1 MAKPVLPAA
10 TAQSKKLVCQN
21 RRAKHDI
28 VIENT
33 FEAGLVLV
41 GTEVK
46 ALRAG
51 LAHLNEAY
59 VQIVGGNAVLIGGHI
74 GEYSHGNQFN
84 HTPSRSRRLL
94 MNRSEI
100 DKLERKLGQGGIT
113 ALPLSIYFD
122 GRGRAKL
129 EVGIGRG
136 KSHSDRRQ
144 DIKTRDADREVARA
158 LQSRNRRNG

>member
-1 MAKPVLPAA
+1 M
-10 TAQSKKLVCQN
+10 
-21 RRAKHDI
+21 
-28 VIENT
+28 
-33 FEAGLVLV
+33 LV

-84 HTPSRSRRLL
+84 HAPSRSRRLL
-94 MNRSEI
+94 LNRKEI
-100 DKLERKLGQGGIT
+100 DKLERRLAQGGAT

-129 EVGIGRG
+129 EVGVGAG
-136 KSHSDRRQ
+136 QSHRDRRQ
-144 DIKTRDADREVARA
+144 DIKAREADREVARV
-158 LQSRNRRNG
+158 LQRRNKGV

>member
-1 MAKPVLPAA
+1 MAKSPPPSGPG
-10 TAQSKKLVCQN
+10 AQKKTLVCQN

-28 VIENT
+28 TIEERL
-33 FEAGLVLV
+33 EAGLMLV

-84 HTPSRSRRLL
+84 HAPSRSRRLL
-94 MNRSEI
+94 LNRKEI
-100 DKLERKLGQGGIT
+100 DKLERRLAQGGAT

-129 EVGIGRG
+129 EVGVGAG
-136 KSHSDRRQ
+136 KSHRDRRQ
-144 DIKTRDADREVARA
+144 DIKAREADREVARV
-158 LQSRNRRNG
+158 LQRRNKGV

>member
-1 MAKPVLPAA
+1 MAKSPPPSGPG
-10 TAQSKKLVCQN
+10 AQGKTLVCQN

-28 VIENT
+28 TIEDRL
-33 FEAGLVLV
+33 EAGLVLV

-59 VQIVGGNAVLIGGHI
+59 VQIIQGNAVLIGGHI

-84 HTPSRSRRLL
+84 HTPSRTRRLL
-94 MNRSEI
+94 LNRKEI
-100 DKLERKLGQGGIT
+100 DKLERRLSQGGVT

-129 EVGIGRG
+129 EVGVGAG
-136 KSHSDRRQ
+136 KSHRDRRQ
-144 DIKTRDADREVARA
+144 DIKAREADREV
-158 LQSRNRRNG
+158 SRVLHRRNKGA